1 MRRVIHFIAAV
12 LVFGPVVA
20 EAAPEEAYTESLGK
34 LELSD
39 LLIEPVFQLN
49 EPKLASFGLGNS
61 YLAAIWKRD
70 NALSAEIKVGSRD
83 LLGRPRRYGLATDN
97 ELALVE
103 AYAQYD
109 SVYGRI
115 RAGLIPIAF
124 SSQGGD
130 AEARLSLT
138 RSLLFRNRQVNL
150 RDYGLSY
157 RLTNEGFFS
166 DWAIHNGEGGRDL
179 DNETWFTARWG
190 YEGGRFFRAGVSGS
204 AGRTSPSSTNPLG
217 VSSSVDAGL
226 DVDEIARIRI
236 ANFFFDWE
244 SAPVRIEFQATGGDT
259 RQGDDISKFRTLNA
273 DFIIA
278 AGESLSWILRY
289 DTFDPKTD
297 AGGDLVTEATAGLAW
312 RTRYDNSVLYLLG
325 TKRWLQ
331 DTSSER
337 HALLVMWRVTPS
349 AVGYRTAL

>member
-1 MRRVIHFIAAV
+1 MRRAIAVVAAV
-12 LVFGPVVA
+12 LVFGPVVVG
-20 EAAPEEAYTESLGK
+20 AAPEEAYTESLGK

-39 LLIEPVFQLN
+39 LLIEPVFRMD

-61 YLAAIWKRD
+61 YLAATWKRD
-70 NALSAEIKVGSRD
+70 SALSAELKVGSRD
-83 LLGRPRRYGLATDN
+83 LIGAPMRYGVAMDS
-97 ELALVE
+97 ELSLVE

-130 AEARLSLT
+130 TEARLSLT
-138 RSLLFRNRQVNL
+138 RSLLFANRQVNL
-150 RDYGLSY
+150 RDYGFSY

-166 DWAIHNGEGGRDL
+166 DWAIHNGEGGKDL
-179 DNETWFTARWG
+179 DNELWFTARWG

-217 VSSSVDAGL
+217 VSSSADAGL
-226 DVDEIARIRI
+226 DVDKIARIRI
-236 ANFFFDWE
+236 ANLFFDWE
-244 SAPVRIEFQATGGDT
+244 ISPVRIEFQATGGDT
-259 RQGDDISKFRTLNA
+259 RQDDDISKFRTLNA

-278 AGESLSWILRY
+278 ANERLSWILRY
-289 DTFDPKTD
+289 DTYDPKTD
-297 AGGDLVTEATAGLAW
+297 AGGDLVTEGTAGLAW

-331 DTSSER
+331 DASSER
-337 HALLVMWRVTPS
+337 HAFLVMWRVTPS